1 MNSVTAPSSDVP
13 VILLVGGM
21 GTRMGADAGELPKHL
36 VPVGGRPILW
46 HVMRLYSHFGFNEFV
61 FPLGARGE
69 SFRRYFLEFRS
80 LNFPLQ
86 VELGT
91 ENSSSADAVGPE
103 TKWKVNLF
111 DAGLATNKG
120 SRVRQA
126 AQRGGAERFMV
137 TYGDGIG
144 DVDIAALLAFHRKH
158 GRLATVTGYQPL
170 SQYGMLD
177 VNSEGLVQ
185 EMREKPRLPQW
196 INCGFMVFD
205 RAALSYFG
213 SDNGVDLEK
222 DVLPRLVADGQL
234 VMYRHTGY
242 WASMDTFKD
251 AQVLSDAWDA
261 GAPWKLWAE

>member
-1 MNSVTAPSSDVP
+1 MNRVIGTSSDVT

-86 VELGT
+86 VKLGA
-91 ENSSSADAVGPE
+91 EYSSSSEAVGPE

-120 SRVRQA
+120 ARVRQG
-126 AQRGGAERFMV
+126 AQRGAE
-137 TYGDGIG
+137 IG
-144 DVDIAALLAFHRKH
+144 
-158 GRLATVTGYQPL
+158 
-170 SQYGMLD
+170 
-177 VNSEGLVQ
+177 
-185 EMREKPRLPQW
+185 
-196 INCGFMVFD
+196 
-205 RAALSYFG
+205 RAH
-213 SDNGVDLEK
+213 V
-222 DVLPRLVADGQL
+222 
-234 VMYRHTGY
+234 
-242 WASMDTFKD
+242 
-251 AQVLSDAWDA
+251 
-261 GAPWKLWAE
+261 